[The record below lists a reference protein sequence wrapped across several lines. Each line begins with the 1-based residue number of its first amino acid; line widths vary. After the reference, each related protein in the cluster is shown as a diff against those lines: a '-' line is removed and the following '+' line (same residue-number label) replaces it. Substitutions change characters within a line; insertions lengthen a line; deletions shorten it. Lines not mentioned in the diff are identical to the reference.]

1 MYAIVDVYNRGGPY
15 SLGKI
20 ISTHQR
26 KPTLSKI
33 AEVSLKRSGG
43 PNSGGLIPHV
53 GVKLKKR
60 EDVYHFGHII
70 NENHCDEIFGDEY
83 SLNSIADQ
91 ALSYFDKNDLI
102 IKSNAQGVG
111 RPALLDNAK
120 RYNVMLDEKTVKHAK
135 VIGKGNL
142 SEGLRIAVM
151 TAMAS

>member
-1 MYAIVDVYNRGGPY
+1 MYAIVDVDNRGGAY
-15 SLGKI
+15 SLGTI
-20 ISTHQR
+20 VSIHER

-33 AEVSLKRSGG
+33 AAIALKRSGG
-43 PNSGGLIPHV
+43 PTSGGLIPHV

-60 EDVYHFGHII
+60 EDVYYVGLII
-70 NENHCDEIFGDEY
+70 NENHCDDIFGDEY
-83 SLNSIADQ
+83 SLNSIAEQ

-120 RYNVMLDEKTVKHAK
+120 RYNVMLDESTVKHAK
-135 VIGKGNL
+135 NIGKGNL

-151 TAMAS
+151 TAMAN